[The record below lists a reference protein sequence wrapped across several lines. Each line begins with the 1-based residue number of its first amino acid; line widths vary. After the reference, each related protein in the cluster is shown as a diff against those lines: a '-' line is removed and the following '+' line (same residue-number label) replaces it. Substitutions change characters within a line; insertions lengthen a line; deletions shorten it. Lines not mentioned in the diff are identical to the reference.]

1 MEGVV
6 FLLSIKEYP
15 TIQDFSGFNLHGFSR
30 KPELPDLPC
39 ASGSPVCT
47 IQLANSLSVLVM
59 FFATQLFHSP
69 RQCFHPGLEERAFL
83 IKLSRLLLPFS
94 YLGSSKDEE
103 QEAWR
108 RVWLQSLNP
117 R

>member
-1 MEGVV
+1 MEVVV
-6 FLLSIKEYP
+6 FLLSMKEYP

-69 RQCFHPGLEERAFL
+69 RQCFHPGLEECAF
-83 IKLSRLLLPFS
+83 KLSRLLLPFS
-94 YLGSSKDEE
+94 YLGFSEDEE